1 MDLLIKKM
9 SKIQIL
15 DCTLRD
21 GGYVNNWMFGRKCIS
36 IISQK
41 LIESSIE
48 IVECGF
54 LSQTKKCNGEQSIFN
69 TIHDAERL
77 ITNSEKKY
85 ALMINC
91 GEYDPNDL
99 PQYSGGSVTTLRIAF
114 HKHQLE
120 EAKQLLIGCKQKGY
134 RVFFQ
139 PMFTIG
145 YSDYELLDL
154 INFVNENEPEAVYIV
169 DSFGTIRQNDLAR
182 IFYLIDH
189 NLNPSIILGFH
200 SHNNLQLSFSN
211 AQKLISI
218 CKKREIII
226 DSSIF
231 GMGRGAG
238 NLCTELITQ
247 YINENIED
255 KYDLMPV
262 LEIMDEYI
270 MPIYSKNKWGYSAP
284 YYIAAVN
291 NCHPNYATYLMN
303 LQTLCIRD
311 ISALIKTIPDKNRH
325 LYDSSLIEKLYIEY
339 QQHYVDD
346 TALIDEIKQCCKAR
360 KILVLAPGKS
370 LQTCREKINVYISR
384 ENPLVFAINH
394 VPDSI
399 DCDKIFISNMRR
411 FKNNDDIAH
420 INSSKLILTSNIQ
433 SGEID
438 NRVNY
443 SSYLNDD
450 VMITDNSGL
459 MLINILKKCGVTKI
473 ALAGFDGFNYSET
486 ENYCDHKMISHSNR
500 VKYSEINRSMM
511 KYFNKLKKSVEIS
524 FITPTLYED
533 SSNDQI

>member
-1 MDLLIKKM
+1 MSLKLFTLLI
-9 SKIQIL
+9 
-15 DCTLRD
+15 
-21 GGYVNNWMFGRKCIS
+21 V
-36 IISQK
+36 
-41 LIESSIE
+41 
-48 IVECGF
+48 
-54 LSQTKKCNGEQSIFN
+54 
-69 TIHDAERL
+69 
-77 ITNSEKKY
+77 
-85 ALMINC
+85 
-91 GEYDPNDL
+91 
-99 PQYSGGSVTTLRIAF
+99 
-114 HKHQLE
+114 LE
-120 EAKQLLIGCKQKGY
+120 
-134 RVFFQ
+134 
-139 PMFTIG
+139 
-145 YSDYELLDL
+145 
-154 INFVNENEPEAVYIV
+154 
-169 DSFGTIRQNDLAR
+169 R

-325 LYDSSLIEKLYIEY
+325 LYDSSLIENLYIEY

-370 LQTCREKINVYISR
+370 LQTCREKINEYISR

>member
-169 DSFGTIRQNDLAR
+169 DSFGT
-182 IFYLIDH
+182 H
-189 NLNPSIILGFH
+189 IL
-200 SHNNLQLSFSN
+200 
-211 AQKLISI
+211 
-218 CKKREIII
+218 
-226 DSSIF
+226 
-231 GMGRGAG
+231 
-238 NLCTELITQ
+238 
-247 YINENIED
+247 
-255 KYDLMPV
+255 
-262 LEIMDEYI
+262 
-270 MPIYSKNKWGYSAP
+270 
-284 YYIAAVN
+284 
-291 NCHPNYATYLMN
+291 
-303 LQTLCIRD
+303 
-311 ISALIKTIPDKNRH
+311 
-325 LYDSSLIEKLYIEY
+325 
-339 QQHYVDD
+339 
-346 TALIDEIKQCCKAR
+346 
-360 KILVLAPGKS
+360 
-370 LQTCREKINVYISR
+370 
-384 ENPLVFAINH
+384 
-394 VPDSI
+394 
-399 DCDKIFISNMRR
+399 
-411 FKNNDDIAH
+411 
-420 INSSKLILTSNIQ
+420 
-433 SGEID
+433 
-438 NRVNY
+438 
-443 SSYLNDD
+443 SY
-450 VMITDNSGL
+450 
-459 MLINILKKCGVTKI
+459 
-473 ALAGFDGFNYSET
+473 
-486 ENYCDHKMISHSNR
+486 
-500 VKYSEINRSMM
+500 
-511 KYFNKLKKSVEIS
+511 
-524 FITPTLYED
+524 
-533 SSNDQI
+533 